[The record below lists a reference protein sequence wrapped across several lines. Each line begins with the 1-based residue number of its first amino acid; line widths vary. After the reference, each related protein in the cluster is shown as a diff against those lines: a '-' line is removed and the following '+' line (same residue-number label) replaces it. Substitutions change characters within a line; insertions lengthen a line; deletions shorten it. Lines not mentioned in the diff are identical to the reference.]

1 MTVNSDNE
9 NKCDTQA
16 LLALHKCKLSLLV
29 RKKKKA
35 FSDNELFVKFTLH
48 HCSINGSKHNLAL
61 SGYNFPFLSSFYLP
75 AIVNRDRIET
85 QDQYKAWFFEN
96 QHLESC

>member
-1 MTVNSDNE
+1 MKTSVTHRPSWYFTNASCHCYLE
-9 NKCDTQA
+9 
-16 LLALHKCKLSLLV
+16 
-29 RKKKKA
+29 KKKA

-61 SGYNFPFLSSFYLP
+61 SDYNFPFLSSFYLP